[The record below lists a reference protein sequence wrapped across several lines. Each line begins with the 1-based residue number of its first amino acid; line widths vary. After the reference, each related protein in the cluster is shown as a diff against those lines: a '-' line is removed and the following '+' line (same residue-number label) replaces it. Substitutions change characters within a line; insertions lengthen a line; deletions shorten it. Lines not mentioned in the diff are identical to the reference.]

1 MKNKEFTC
9 QYIYHQNN
17 LKNLIDKYCKQAKN
31 IVLYCNNFSRKNIL
45 NLALTD
51 YDIAK
56 DCYYSLDKYL
66 YDTLKISAYKGKKV
80 QIYDYSYEKFTD
92 SNKFSNNLPNFTITP
107 LSCDMTSILDDFVKA
122 LGKSENQTISKT
134 MTQKLEKENKNIDS
148 LIICINEK
156 LKIPILQKLKSFD
169 EYQKLNEYKLNEQIE
184 LVFNELIQNIKD
196 IYAEGYEPVYKIII
210 NAFLGIV
217 DIFRLKSF
225 LTKTQPLLVIGDSA
239 FESFK
244 AYKEISKWSEDK
256 YSYAIYNAITQ
267 LLISDIG
274 YIFTLFENKID
285 HYTLIIDNKIL
296 FDFSG
301 FGTIRNQSLAYHKQD
316 LAIHLQSN
324 EEIFKD
330 FHNKKFLNFITQ
342 NPKEELIL
350 HSRYSIK
357 EALKKQMS
365 LDQNRLS
372 YIESPYFN
380 SITLAQIIKDLK
392 SEKNESYYAKN
403 FLIITNA
410 PQKYNAGLHQK
421 LTEEIFEN
429 TIIYPDTIEDET
441 QNDILIKAPKDYDTT
456 IDYSK
461 YKIDIIDNEKDAF
474 VLSLSPFICLNY
486 QTYQGFKDTVK
497 EKEELFKDITDNN
510 LENIFQYMN
519 FIKTPSNINKIHNY
533 HYLQSIFYQANNKKT
548 FLEKQKQYFQEGIEC
563 IRTYIDSITHIA
575 QPKIGTYTGVVYKG
589 EGFVKKSVFTIT
601 DVILLALTYYMIK
614 HFYSFIQTDFQAWW
628 KLFSNCESIQI
639 EEEESID
646 ILPTNVFLNIN
657 EEKIPLCFSKQ
668 QKAKLTK
675 NEIFCIEEFVDYL
688 EQLKDHEISDEE
700 DRQFLSSLKEPQS
713 ENYQTQD
720 EAVEYNLKQINTLI
734 EKEKISNKKIND
746 ELDELIKD
754 IEKNNINKIPYNPQK
769 TIVAM
774 MDVFIDK
781 FFPFADFLRADEFK
795 FAKLLSKTILNFL
808 TLKAQKAFYESIGI
822 SYLLFLMMNSSIQ
835 MKKVKIQNQE
845 QFNKR
850 LKRLNK
856 IALLELCYMQK
867 NKNKYEAIMLV
878 DDPSFKELKNHDG
891 FKDITNIS
899 KKQIFQYKFNFT
911 LKNIRSIAKESFIS
925 LPQAVITDLINQL
938 WISAYEQSKKEHE
951 RLQFLNFTHKY
962 NPPYVLMK
970 KPTNTQE
977 GFISYPMFINNTFIS
992 FNFTSMFTGG
1002 KLQTGGLG
1010 EKEALFIYH
1019 KDVGGAKRVRNYLLN
1034 KLFAYLC
1041 LDELRSKTGDLKTI
1055 EDIDFFNTY
1064 SYLHDLAIKPRLLKL
1079 KHEED
1084 FLIPDCL
1091 SKTQKENI
1099 QKYNQ
1104 KLQAI
1109 NNDEAKRALYEEY
1122 KRSCDN
1128 GLSENSLNPIDAYHQ
1143 CMDYLEDMDND
1154 VFNTKATNNTPD
1166 PLKHRNFLKALDTI
1180 GQNNIKALYVGVNKK
1195 RLENQERVKHEK
1207 FNQSNIKQT
1216 IIAEKPPKMIGR
1228 LATTIIMKNGLC
1240 IG

>member
-9 QYIYHQNN
+9 QYIHNQNN

-45 NLALTD
+45 NLASSD

-80 QIYDYSYEKFTD
+80 QIYDYSYEKFTG
-92 SNKFSNNLPNFTITP
+92 SNKLSDNPSNFTITP
-107 LSCDMTSILDDFVKA
+107 LSCDMTSILDNFVKA
-122 LGKSENQTISKT
+122 LEKSKNQSISKT
-134 MTQKLEKENKNIDS
+134 MTQKLKKENKNIDF

-196 IYAEGYEPVYKIII
+196 IYAEGYEPVYKTII
-210 NAFLGIV
+210 NTFLNI
-217 DIFRLKSF
+217 INILELKGF
-225 LTKTQPLLVIGDSA
+225 LTKTHPLLIVSDVT
-239 FESFK
+239 FESLK
-244 AYKEISKWSEDK
+244 AYQEISEWSENK
-256 YSYAIYNAITQ
+256 YSYAIYNAIIK

-274 YIFTLFENKID
+274 YIFTILENKID
-285 HYTLIIDNKIL
+285 HYTLIIDDKIL

-301 FGTIRNQSLAYHKQD
+301 FGVIKNQSSAYHKQD

-330 FHNKKFLNFITQ
+330 FYNGKFLDFITQ

-350 HSRYSIK
+350 HNRYSIK

-392 SEKNESYYAKN
+392 SEKNESYYTKN

-410 PQKYNAGLHQK
+410 PQKYNAGLHKK

-429 TIIYPDTIEDET
+429 TIIYPDTIEDEK
-441 QNDILIKAPKDYDTT
+441 QNDILIKAPKDYNTT

-474 VLSLSPFICLNY
+474 VLSLSPFIKLDY
-486 QTYQGFKDTVK
+486 QAYQSFEDAVK
-497 EKEELFKDITDNN
+497 EKKRLFKDITDNN
-510 LENIFQYMN
+510 IENTFQYLN
-519 FIKTPSNINKIHNY
+519 FIKTPSNINKIYNY

-563 IRTYIDSITHIA
+563 IRTYIGSITHIA
-575 QPKIGTYTGVVYKG
+575 QPDVGIYTGVIYEG
-589 EGFVKKSVFTIT
+589 EKVVKKSLFTIT
-601 DVILLALTYYMIK
+601 DVILLALTYYTIK

-628 KLFSNCESIQI
+628 KLFSNYESIQI
-639 EEEESID
+639 EKEESID
-646 ILPTNVFLNIN
+646 ILPTDVFLSIN

-668 QKAKLTK
+668 QKAKLAR

-688 EQLKDHEISDEE
+688 EQLKDYEISDEE
-700 DRQFLSSLKEPQS
+700 DRQFLFSLKEPQD
-713 ENYQTQD
+713 ENHQIQD
-720 EAVEYNLKQINTLI
+720 EAVEYNLKQINALI
-734 EKEKISNKKIND
+734 ENEKKSNKKIDD

-754 IEKNNINKIPYNPQK
+754 IEKNNINKIPYNAQK
-769 TIVAM
+769 TIVTM
-774 MDVFIDK
+774 MEVFIDK

-795 FAKLLSKTILNFL
+795 FAKLLSKTVLNFL
-808 TLKAQKAFYESIGI
+808 TLKTQKAFYESIGI
-822 SYLLFLMMNSSIQ
+822 SYLLFLMTQSSIQ

-878 DDPSFKELKNHDG
+878 DDLSFKELKNHDG

-899 KKQIFQYKFNFT
+899 KKQIFRYKFNFT
-911 LKNIRSIAKESFIS
+911 LKTIHSIAKESFIS
-925 LPQAVITDLINQL
+925 LPQAIITDLINQL

-970 KPTNTQE
+970 KPTNTHE

-1010 EKEALFIYH
+1010 EKEALFVYH
-1019 KDVGGAKRVRNYLLN
+1019 KDLSGTKRVRNYLLN

-1041 LDELRSKTGDLKTI
+1041 LDELRLKTGDLKTI

-1064 SYLHDLAIKPRLLKL
+1064 SYLHDLTIKPRLLKL

-1084 FLIPDCL
+1084 FLIPDYL

-1104 KLQAI
+1104 KLQAL

-1128 GLSENSLNPIDAYHQ
+1128 GLSENSLNPIDAYHK

-1154 VFNTKATNNTPD
+1154 IFNTKATNNTPD
-1166 PLKHRNFLKALDTI
+1166 PLKHRNFLRALDTI
-1180 GQNNIKALYVGVNKK
+1180 GQNNIKALYVGVKKDKESKNKLDK
-1195 RLENQERVKHEK
+1195 LDELEELET
-1207 FNQSNIKQT
+1207 NITEQ
-1216 IIAEKPPKMIGR
+1216 PPKMIGR
-1228 LATTIIMKNGLC
+1228 LATTIIMKNGLY